1 MILSLGI
8 FDDYIQPGSVIAYM
22 FIIAFL
28 NGMLYNTDIRGVQ
41 KHAAVSFKED
51 RMTITIVCDVLGE
64 ENNGTTIAAMN
75 LIRSLKS
82 KGHNVRT
89 LNLWPFNKYVE
100 KVGVTL
106 AKPDRHVIEQALDGA
121 DIVHIMIPFS
131 LGNAALK
138 IAKKDHLPVT
148 AGFHCQAENITAYLG
163 MERIDLISRFIY
175 FLLYRIFYR
184 KVDAIHYPSSFIRD
198 IFESRIQKKTKG
210 YVISNGVNPY
220 VMKRETK
227 KISEWDERIVILTTG
242 RYSREKAQDVLL
254 RAVLH
259 SKHKEKIQL
268 VLAGQGVREIY
279 YRMLARKLPNSPVFR
294 FYTRQEIVDV
304 LNSCDLYVHT
314 ANMELEGIAC
324 LEAIKCGKL
333 TIVSDSPLSATRNFA
348 IDQSCIFQH
357 GKPKQLARVIDYW
370 IDHPDQKKEYE
381 LKYLDSSYTF
391 DQDYCMDRME
401 KMFYEVVN
409 AG

>member
-1 MILSLGI
+1 
-8 FDDYIQPGSVIAYM
+8 
-22 FIIAFL
+22 
-28 NGMLYNTDIRGVQ
+28 
-41 KHAAVSFKED
+41 
-51 RMTITIVCDVLGE
+51 MTITIVCDVLGE

-75 LIRSLKS
+75 LIRSLKNN
-82 KGHNVRT
+82 GHNVRVLCADQNRKNEKDYYIVPT

-138 IAKKDHLPVT
+138 IAKKNHLPVT

-220 VMKRETK
+220 VMKREAK
-227 KISEWDERIVILTTG
+227 KISEWEERIVILTTG

-254 RAVLH
+254 RAVHH

-268 VLAGQGVREIY
+268 VLAGQGVREMY
-279 YRMLARKLPNSPVFR
+279 YRMLARKLPNPPVFR
-294 FYTRQEIVDV
+294 FYTRQEIVDM

-370 IDHPDQKKEYE
+370 IDHPNQKKEYE
-381 LKYLDSSYTF
+381 QKYLDSSYAF